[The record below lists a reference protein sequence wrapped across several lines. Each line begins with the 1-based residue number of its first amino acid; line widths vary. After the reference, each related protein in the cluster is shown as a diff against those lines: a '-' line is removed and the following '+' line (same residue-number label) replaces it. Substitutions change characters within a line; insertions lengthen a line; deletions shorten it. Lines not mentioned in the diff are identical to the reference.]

1 MSENK
6 GFKRIKAE
14 EASDLIGWELPQVA
28 GQHVVGLQQ
37 KDPVE
42 VTVVEEVMAAEKIT
56 LAELEEIRE
65 TARIEGLSAGLE
77 EGRLKGLEEGR
88 AKGVEEGR
96 ELGYKEGFQ
105 QGEAE
110 VLRLQ
115 ALLGNMLSEFELPLK
130 QQTEML
136 EKQLV
141 EMVVSLAEA
150 TIGTELPSK
159 QELLLES
166 ISSSLRSVPEPLG
179 TVIAKVHKDDLPY
192 LEKMLLMPGVTLEY
206 VVDENISQ
214 GSYELQA
221 ASTVV
226 EHHLDKHFAAV
237 VDQFLSN
244 VENDA
249 AQAHE

>member
-14 EASDLIGWELPQVA
+14 EASGLVGWELPQVA
-28 GQHVVGLQQ
+28 GQHIVGLQQ

-42 VTVVEEVMAAEKIT
+42 VTVVEEVIAAEKIT

-65 TARIEGLSAGLE
+65 TARIEGLAAGLE

-88 AKGVEEGR
+88 VKGAEEGK
-96 ELGYKEGFQ
+96 EQGYKEGFQ

-130 QQTEML
+130 QQTEKI

-141 EMVVSLAEA
+141 DMVVSLAEA
-150 TIGTELPSK
+150 TVGAELSVR
-159 QELLLES
+159 QELLLQS
-166 ISSSLRSVPEPLG
+166 ISGSLRSVPEPLG
-179 TVIAKVHKDDLPY
+179 TVVAKVNKNDLPY

-206 VVDENISQ
+206 LVDDNISQ

-226 EHHLDKHFAAV
+226 EHHLDQHFATV
-237 VDQFLSN
+237 VKQFLSN
-244 VENDA
+244 VESDS

>member
-6 GFKRIKAE
+6 GFKRIKAD
-14 EASDLIGWELPQVA
+14 EAAELIGWELPQVA

-42 VTVVEEVMAAEKIT
+42 VTVVEEVIAAEKIT

-65 TARIEGLSAGLE
+65 TARIEGLAAGLE

-88 AKGVEEGR
+88 AKGAEEGK
-96 ELGYKEGFQ
+96 EQGYKEGFQ

-130 QQTEML
+130 QQTEKI

-141 EMVVSLAEA
+141 DLVVLLAQA
-150 TIGTELPSK
+150 TVGAELSVR

-179 TVIAKVHKDDLPY
+179 TVVAKVNEDDLPY

-206 VVDENISQ
+206 IVDENIPQ

-226 EHHLDKHFAAV
+226 EHNLDKHFATV
-237 VDQFLSN
+237 VKQFLSN
-244 VENDA
+244 VENDSA
-249 AQAHE
+249 

>member
-42 VTVVEEVMAAEKIT
+42 VAVVEEVMAAEKIT

-150 TIGTELPSK
+150 TIGTELSSR

-192 LEKMLLMPGVTLEY
+192 LEKMLLMPGVSLEY
-206 VVDENISQ
+206 VVDDSISQ
-214 GSYELQA
+214 GSYQLHA

-226 EHHLDKHFAAV
+226 EHNLDQHFATV
-237 VDQFLSN
+237 VKQFLSN
-244 VENDA
+244 VENDS